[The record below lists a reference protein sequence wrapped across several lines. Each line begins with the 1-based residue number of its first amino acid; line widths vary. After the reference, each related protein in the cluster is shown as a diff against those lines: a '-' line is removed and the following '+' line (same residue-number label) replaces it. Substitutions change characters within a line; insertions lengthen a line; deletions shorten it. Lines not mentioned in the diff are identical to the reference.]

1 MMQSIQSRLKALE
14 ASRKLIAPPSRD
26 EFLRQYD
33 AMDELSQSLY
43 ETVAELKLWQTEPD
57 EHSRRYLRTIS
68 EYLISAGVAT
78 AGQSITDIAEELEAE
93 RL

>member
-43 ETVAELKLWQTEPD
+43 EGVAACRLWEHESDPQTRTYYQTV
-57 EHSRRYLRTIS
+57 SRYLLDAGLAS
-68 EYLISAGVAT
+68 EGE
-78 AGQSITDIAEELEAE
+78 SITDIAEELEAH
-93 RL
+93 RV